1 MSAGFLGLTTSLSGL
16 FANQR
21 SLGIVS
27 HNIANANTE
36 GYSRQVM
43 NTKAYDPQILPGG
56 LGTLGVGVD
65 VTAVKQIRDAYL
77 DYKYRTETS
86 VQGEWD
92 ARASVLTEV
101 EGIFNEPSDSS
112 IAELLDKYY
121 ESLQSLQKNPENLTA
136 RTLVRQTSIALSEGV
151 QRLSTMLKDL
161 QKDLNYQFETSVAE
175 ANDIA
180 KQIATLNETIYKS
193 ELEGGK
199 ANDLR
204 DQRELL
210 VDKLSTLVKVDYYED
225 AQNRFYVLVG
235 GQQLVAHFRS
245 DSFEL
250 VPRTT
255 KLNEDDSNAIMD
267 VQWTNGNKINFS
279 TGKIKGLMD
288 VRDNMLGDRKGIPYY
303 TEKLN
308 EFVDTFSATMNNIH
322 EDGYGLNGSTGYY
335 MFTMD
340 NMSTQEYKDYLMTRG
355 LNDGP
360 PADVTSSVMD
370 GVDALPADQ
379 QRDKIASNIE
389 KILAN
394 NPEYNSKA
402 VRIID
407 GHYYVVDQMKASRMT
422 IARDLEDLNKIA
434 AASRV
439 EDTPGDGSNILKM
452 IQTRH
457 DVQLYEWG
465 APEDFM
471 KSLVS
476 NLGVDAAEANRVARN
491 QELLT
496 KEYSSAR
503 DSIMGVSLDEE
514 MANMIKFQ
522 TAYNANARMV
532 NVFDE
537 MLDLIVNRLGTGGR

>member
-308 EFVDTFSATMNNIH
+308 EFVDIFSNTMNNIH

-402 VRIID
+402 IRIID

>member
-43 NTKAYDPQILPGG
+43 NTKAYTPQILPGG
-56 LGTLGVGVD
+56 FGTLGVGVD

-77 DYKYRTETS
+77 DYKYRTEIS
-86 VQGEWD
+86 VKGEWD

-161 QKDLNYQFETSVAE
+161 QKDLNYQFETSVRE

-180 KQIATLNETIYKS
+180 KQIATLNETIYKA

-210 VDKLSTLVKVDYYED
+210 VDNLSKLVKVDYYED

-267 VQWTNGNKINFS
+267 VQWTNGNRINLT

-288 VRDNMLGDRKGIPYY
+288 VRDNMLGDKKGIPYY

-340 NMSTQEYKDYLMTRG
+340 NMSTQEYKTFLLTRG
-355 LNDGP
+355 LNDT
-360 PADVTSSVMD
+360 PAVDVTSSVMD
-370 GVDALPADQ
+370 GVAALPADK
-379 QRDKIASNIE
+379 QRDKIASNIQ

-394 NPEYNSKA
+394 NPEYNSKT

-496 KEYSSAR
+496 KEYSTAR

>member
-1 MSAGFLGLTTSLSGL
+1 
-16 FANQR
+16 
-21 SLGIVS
+21 
-27 HNIANANTE
+27 
-36 GYSRQVM
+36 
-43 NTKAYDPQILPGG
+43 
-56 LGTLGVGVD
+56 
-65 VTAVKQIRDAYL
+65 
-77 DYKYRTETS
+77 
-86 VQGEWD
+86 
-92 ARASVLTEV
+92 
-101 EGIFNEPSDSS
+101 
-112 IAELLDKYY
+112 
-121 ESLQSLQKNPENLTA
+121 
-136 RTLVRQTSIALSEGV
+136 
-151 QRLSTMLKDL
+151 
-161 QKDLNYQFETSVAE
+161 
-175 ANDIA
+175 
-180 KQIATLNETIYKS
+180 
-193 ELEGGK
+193 
-199 ANDLR
+199 NDLR

-225 AQNRFYVLVG
+225 AQNRFFVLVG

-288 VRDNMLGDRKGIPYY
+288 VRDNMLGDKKGIPYY

-340 NMSTQEYKDYLMTRG
+340 NMSTQEYKEYLMTRG

-452 IQTRH
+452 IETRH

>member
-56 LGTLGVGVD
+56 LGTIGVGVD
-65 VTAVKQIRDAYL
+65 VTAVKQVRDAYL

-86 VQGEWD
+86 VKGEWD

-180 KQIATLNETIYKS
+180 KQIATLNQTIYKS

-204 DQRELL
+204 DQREML

-225 AQNRFYVLVG
+225 AQNRFFVLVG
-235 GQQLVAHFRS
+235 GQQLVAHFRN
-245 DSFEL
+245 DSFEMT
-250 VPRTT
+250 PRAV
-255 KLNEDDSNAIMD
+255 KLNEDDSDAIMD
-267 VQWTNGNKINFS
+267 VQWTNGNKINFA

-288 VRDNMLGDRKGIPYY
+288 IRDNIVGDKKGIPYY

-308 EFVDTFSATMNNIH
+308 EFVDTLSSTMNNIH
-322 EDGYGLNGSTGYY
+322 EDGYGLDGSTGFY

-340 NMSTQEYKDYLMTRG
+340 NMSTAEYKNYLMTRG
-355 LNDGP
+355 LNDGL

-370 GVDALPADQ
+370 GVAALPADQ

-389 KILAN
+389 KLLQN
-394 NPEYNSKA
+394 NPDYNSKA
-402 VRIID
+402 VRIVD
-407 GHYYVVDQMKASRMT
+407 GQYYVVDQMKASRMT

-452 IQTRH
+452 IETRH